1 MGLQDD
7 KLDQFSIA
15 KTNNNANLKL
25 RSDVLCSMW
34 EKLLEQDFRFHKE
47 SLNIGDNICQEN
59 RTKTKTTEYHNK
71 IYFNFISTL
80 GKFSL
85 QKKIQVLFKYY

>member
-7 KLDQFSIA
+7 KLDQFIIA
-15 KTNNNANLKL
+15 KTNNNDNLKL

-34 EKLLEQDFRFHKE
+34 EKLLEQDFRFHKA
-47 SLNIGDNICQEN
+47 SLNIDDKICQEN
-59 RTKTKTTEYHNK
+59 KTKPTEYHNK
-71 IYFNFISTL
+71 IYFNFISAL

-85 QKKIQVLFKYY
+85 QKKVQVLFKYY

>member
-15 KTNNNANLKL
+15 KTKNNDNLKL

-34 EKLLEQDFRFHKE
+34 EKLLEQDFRFHKA
-47 SLNIGDNICQEN
+47 SLIIDDKTCQEN
-59 RTKTKTTEYHNK
+59 KTKQKQQSTTIKYTL
-71 IYFNFISTL
+71 IS
-80 GKFSL
+80 SL
-85 QKKIQVLFKYY
+85 L